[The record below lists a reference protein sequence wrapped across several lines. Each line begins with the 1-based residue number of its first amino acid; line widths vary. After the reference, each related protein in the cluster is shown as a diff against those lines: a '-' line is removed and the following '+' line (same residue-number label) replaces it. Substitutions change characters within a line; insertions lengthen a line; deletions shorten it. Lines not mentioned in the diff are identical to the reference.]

1 VNRPPLGLALAAVA
15 LAAGTAITAGVGTP
29 AQRHAGVE
37 RVEVLGAT
45 AVCPDVRQ
53 IRDIFRTRIS
63 VGVAPLPEGRSAS
76 GGTITTSLLDGSHET
91 EVPIEQPGQ
100 VSVGLGTTLQDGG
113 VVVRAT
119 GALATGLEVEQVARV
134 GDGPYRGLAGLRCEA
149 PKRDAWFV
157 GAGASVLDRSVLVLA
172 NVDDTAATVD
182 VTVFGR
188 TGRADPRPGQ
198 GITVAPHSRLLIPLE
213 TLAPDLKYV
222 VTHVRSRQGRVV
234 AALRHS
240 RVVTPTPLGYD
251 FVPQVLPP
259 ATNLVVPGIPQGPGY
274 RGLIIGNPGEDDT
287 TVSVQVTTR
296 DGQFVPTGLSE
307 LNVPAGQTV
316 LVKLEGLTNAS
327 PLTARVRSTGA
338 PVVASAYLVD
348 QQEPQVG
355 YIRDIAYGGSSLPL
369 TGPALLTDLV
379 INRPTESTLLLTAP
393 DEDATVVVTPIK
405 VLGSA
410 GLPPAPRRVRIAGGR
425 TVAFRLSTFFPPG
438 TSAQLAVEVRPEEGS
453 GPVYATRYLRERGS
467 RGTLTTLLTL
477 QGPAQL
483 VARPVAV
490 QDDEAGYP

>member
-1 VNRPPLGLALAAVA
+1 VNRPPLGLLVAAVA
-15 LAAGTAITAGVGTP
+15 LAAGTAITGGVGTP
-29 AQRHAGVE
+29 RQHDARVE

-53 IRDIFRTRIS
+53 IRDVFRTRIS
-63 VGVAPLPEGRSAS
+63 VGVAPLPEGRDAS

-91 EVPIEQPGQ
+91 RVPIDQPGQ

-134 GDGPYRGLAGLRCEA
+134 SDGPYRGLAGLRCEA

-157 GAGASVLDRSVLVLA
+157 GSGASLIERSILVLA
-172 NVDDTAATVD
+172 NVDDTPATVD

-188 TGRADPRPGQ
+188 TGQADPRPGQ
-198 GITVAPHSRLLIPLE
+198 GITVPPHRRLLVPLE

-234 AALRHS
+234 AAMRHS
-240 RVVTPTPLGYD
+240 RYIAPTPLGFD
-251 FVPQVLPP
+251 FVPQALPP
-259 ATNLVVPGIPQGPGY
+259 ATTVVVPGVPQGPGY

-287 TVSVQVTTR
+287 SVSVQVTTR
-296 DGQFVPTGLSE
+296 DGQFVPTGLDDIS
-307 LNVPAGQTV
+307 VPAGQTV
-316 LVKLEGLTNAS
+316 LVKLEGLTSSSALS
-327 PLTARVRSTGA
+327 ARIRSTGA
-338 PVVASAYLVD
+338 PVVASALLID

-379 INRPTESTLLLTAP
+379 INRPTESTLLLSAP
-393 DEDATVVVTPIK
+393 VDPATVVVTPIK

-410 GLPPAPRRVRIAGGR
+410 GAPPAPRQIRIAGGR

-438 TSAQLAVEVRPEEGS
+438 TSAQLAVEVRPLDGS

-467 RGTLTTLLTL
+467 RGALTTLLTL

-483 VARPVAV
+483 VDRPVAV
-490 QDDEAGYP
+490 HDDGAGYP